1 MEEDGER
8 KHRCSPEHPGGVHP
22 ISIEAE
28 AVIEMFSRYA
38 SGTITLS
45 QLAAW
50 LNQQGLRTRNTKRL
64 PDAQGELSA
73 GPRLFTTASVRA
85 N

>member
-8 KHRCSPEHPGGVHP
+8 KPLCYPEHPGGVHTVP
-22 ISIEAE
+22 HEADF
-28 AVIEMFSRYA
+28 ITKMFQRYA
-38 SGTITLS
+38 SGTTTLS

-50 LNQQGLRTRNTKRL
+50 FNKQGLRTRNTKRL
-64 PDAQGELSA
+64 PDAQVELSA
-73 GPRLFTTASVRA
+73 GPRLFTTTTVRA